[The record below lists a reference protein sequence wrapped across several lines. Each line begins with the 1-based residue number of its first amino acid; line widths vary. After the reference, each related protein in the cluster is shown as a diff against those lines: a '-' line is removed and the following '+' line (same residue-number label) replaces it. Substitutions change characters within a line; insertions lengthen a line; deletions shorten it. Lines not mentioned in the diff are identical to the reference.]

1 MHTIDHIVLGTSMA
15 TLRLELAKEETSRQ
29 EETMPHEM
37 SPSVLLQVGLDL
49 EDQQYVCPVVEGL
62 LADVW
67 PTWLR
72 RTLLQESRAKQ
83 TLVGSA
89 EIKEKRN
96 LLCRRIQSWIEV
108 RNIYVPALADDRET
122 SPSAAS
128 NAHIAPEL
136 TPLKLP
142 LSMTPALRLT
152 CYQGL
157 ADIERRLRL
166 AQAEDALYDLRKQLR
181 ITLGLTLYKTTQVGP
196 SQRAGTRARALISQF
211 RDKTM
216 RCADRYRAA
225 YSALTALDF
234 GGEWCQQFRQLADTD
249 IRPPRKEDDE
259 AEGTRALSWIW
270 RIDHKNGLSG
280 ACSQDLGPMGDEEL
294 SDCEYFCFEDWCG
307 TNQYVQVFDANG

>member
-1 MHTIDHIVLGTSMA
+1 
-15 TLRLELAKEETSRQ
+15 
-29 EETMPHEM
+29 
-37 SPSVLLQVGLDL
+37 
-49 EDQQYVCPVVEGL
+49 
-62 LADVW
+62 
-67 PTWLR
+67 
-72 RTLLQESRAKQ
+72 
-83 TLVGSA
+83 VGSA
-89 EIKEKRN
+89 EIEEKRN
-96 LLCRRIQSWIEV
+96 LLRRRIQSWIEV

-136 TPLKLP
+136 IPLKLP
-142 LSMTPALRLT
+142 SSMTPALRST

-196 SQRAGTRARALISQF
+196 SQRAGTRARALISRF

-216 RCADRYRAA
+216 RCADRYRGA

-234 GGEWCQQFRQLADTD
+234 GGEWCQRFRQLVDTD
-249 IRPPRKEDDE
+249 IRPPRKGDDE

-270 RIDHKNGLSG
+270 RVDRKNGLSG
-280 ACSQDLGPMGDEEL
+280 ACSRDDLGPMGDEEL
-294 SDCEYFCFEDWCG
+294 SDCEYFYFEHWCG
-307 TNQYVQVFDANG
+307 TNQYVQVFDANGRSRKLGLIDGGRRSYSSPRKCGVSLLSLIGKQAGGAGGLQLEQDCRRTLLTALQVTLASKRISIVH